1 MNEIIINDKP
11 LPVKEYKGNRVVT
24 FKEIDAVHGRKD
36 GTARKRFNDNK
47 KRFIEGVDYFK
58 ITPSEFR
65 TAFGEMDRRQQN
77 DITLITESGYLML
90 AKSFTDDLAWT
101 VQRELVNFYF
111 RGRSPTPEQPAL
123 ETSEHNLSKAEKS
136 KRALAIK
143 EMNAKVRL
151 SNQFLKLAKI
161 ETLSTE
167 CKNILLAKAAEVLSG
182 TELTPQPN
190 FDQKTYSAAEVG
202 KMFGVT
208 AQKIGRISNEH
219 NMKTSEYGA
228 WYRSKSEYSDREV
241 DTFRYNDKAVEKFK
255 TILLFREMMG

>member
-1 MNEIIINDKP
+1 MNELQTFTYNNAQVRTVEKNGEPWFVLKDVCDVLGLDSPHKVADR
-11 LPVKEYKGNRVVT
+11 LDEDEKGRNS
-24 FKEIDAVHGRKD
+24 IP
-36 GTARKRFNDNK
+36 
-47 KRFIEGVDYFK
+47 
-58 ITPSEFR
+58 TP
-65 TAFGEMDRRQQN
+65 GGKQEMTV
-77 DITLITESGYLML
+77 ISESGLYYVILRSDKKE
-90 AKSFTDDLAWT
+90 AKP
-101 VQRELVNFYF
+101 F
-111 RGRSPTPEQPAL
+111 RKWVTAVVLPSIRKTGSYSTKPEKPKPEKPSKAL
-123 ETSEHNLSKAEKS
+123 E
-136 KRALAIK
+136 IK

-167 CKNILLAKAAEVLSG
+167 CKNILLAKAAEVLAG

-241 DTFRYNDKAVEKFK
+241 DTFRYNDKAIEQFR
-255 TILLFREMMG
+255 TILLFRDMMG

>member
-1 MNEIIINDKP
+1 MNELQTFTYNNAQVRTVEKNGEPWFVLKDVCEILGLGTPARVAERLD
-11 LPVKEYKGNRVVT
+11 EDEKGMSQ
-24 FKEIDAVHGRKD
+24 IH
-36 GTARKRFNDNK
+36 
-47 KRFIEGVDYFK
+47 
-58 ITPSEFR
+58 TP
-65 TAFGEMDRRQQN
+65 GGKQEMTV
-77 DITLITESGYLML
+77 ISESGLYCVVLRSNKPE
-90 AKSFTDDLAWT
+90 AKP
-101 VQRELVNFYF
+101 F
-111 RGRSPTPEQPAL
+111 RKWV
-123 ETSEHNLSKAEKS
+123 TSEVLPAIRKTGSYSVPKAEKS
-136 KRALAIK
+136 NKALAIK

-167 CKNILLAKAAEVLSG
+167 CKNILLEKAAEVLSG

-219 NMKTSEYGA
+219 NLKTSEYGA

-241 DTFRYNDKAVEKFK
+241 DTFRYNDKAIEKFR
-255 TILLFREMMG
+255 TILLFRQMMG

>member
-1 MNEIIINDKP
+1 MNELQTFTYNNAQVRTVEKNGEPWFVLKDVCDVLGISKYRDMASK
-11 LPVKEYKGNRVVT
+11 LDEDERVSM
-24 FKEIDAVHGRKD
+24 
-36 GTARKRFNDNK
+36 
-47 KRFIEGVDYFK
+47 GVD
-58 ITPSEFR
+58 TP
-65 TAFGEMDRRQQN
+65 GGKQEMTVIN
-77 DITLITESGYLML
+77 ESGLYFMIFHSNKPE
-90 AKSFTDDLAWT
+90 AKP
-101 VQRELVNFYF
+101 F
-111 RGRSPTPEQPAL
+111 RKWVTAEVLPSIRKTGSYSVKSEQPAL
-123 ETSEHNLSKAEKS
+123 ETSERDLPKAEKS

-167 CKNILLAKAAEVLSG
+167 CKNILLEKAAEVLSG

-219 NMKTSEYGA
+219 NLKTSEYGA

-241 DTFRYNDKAVEKFK
+241 DTFRYNDKAIEKFR
-255 TILLFREMMG
+255 TILLFRQMMG

>member
-1 MNEIIINDKP
+1 MNELQTFTYNSAQVRTIEKNGEPWFVLKDVCDVLGLDSTHKVADRLDEDEKGRNSIPTPGGKQEMTIINESGLYNVVLRSDKP
-11 LPVKEYKGNRVVT
+11 EAKPFRKWVTAEVLPTIRKTGSYSVK
-24 FKEIDAVHGRKD
+24 
-36 GTARKRFNDNK
+36 
-47 KRFIEGVDYFK
+47 
-58 ITPSEFR
+58 SEK
-65 TAFGEMDRRQQN
+65 Q
-77 DITLITESGYLML
+77 
-90 AKSFTDDLAWT
+90 
-101 VQRELVNFYF
+101 
-111 RGRSPTPEQPAL
+111 
-123 ETSEHNLSKAEKS
+123 SK
-136 KRALAIK
+136 ALAIK

-161 ETLSTE
+161 ETISTE
-167 CKNILLAKAAEVLSG
+167 CKNILLAKAAEVLAG

-241 DTFRYNDKAVEKFK
+241 DTFRYNDKAIEQFR
-255 TILLFREMMG
+255 TILLFRDMMG

>member
-1 MNEIIINDKP
+1 MNEIIINDKA
-11 LPVKEYKGNRVVT
+11 LPVKEYKENRVVT

-47 KRFIEGVDYFK
+47 KRFIEGVDYFIVQK
-58 ITPSEFR
+58 SEKR
-65 TAFGEMDRRQQN
+65 TLDFDVPNRGLV
-77 DITLITESGYLML
+77 LITESGYLML

-111 RGRSPTPEQPAL
+111 RGRSPVPEQPAL
-123 ETSEHNLSKAEKS
+123 ETGEHNLSKAEKS

-241 DTFRYNDKAVEKFK
+241 DTFRYNDKAVERFK
-255 TILLFREMMG
+255 DILLFREMMG